1 MPAAIKILSVEDDD
15 DDADL
20 LAFALEQT
28 PDRSYEL
35 HRARSLAQMHEIL
48 TFFRPDIVLLDL
60 NLPDSRG
67 LDTVRNAVLA
77 SHDAPILVLT
87 GSIDDETGVGA
98 VEAGAQDFLPKP
110 EMMTSILKRSID
122 FAIQRKGM
130 VRAVELRAA
139 TDALTGLSNRA
150 AFSRAL
156 DAATAHADRHA
167 TGFALAFI
175 DLDGFKAI
183 NDGHGHAAGD
193 EVLVA
198 VAARARAMART
209 SDHLC
214 RLGGDEFVI
223 LLDGVIAEDH
233 ARQAAARYAAAIEE
247 PVMLANGVQVRVG
260 ASLGLALC
268 PADGRTA
275 SELVQAADQRM
286 YANKAERKRNAR
298 DSNTQAAS

>member
-1 MPAAIKILSVEDDD
+1 MPATIKILSVEDDD

-28 PDRSYEL
+28 PDRAYEL
-35 HRARSLAQMHEIL
+35 RRARSLAQMHGIL
-48 TFFRPDIVLLDL
+48 SSFRPDIVLLDL

-67 LDTVRNAVLA
+67 LDTVRSAVLA

-87 GSIDDETGVGA
+87 GSMDDEAGTGA

-110 EMMTSILKRSID
+110 EMMTPILKRSID
-122 FAIQRKGM
+122 FAIQRKAII
-130 VRAVELRAA
+130 RAAELRAA

-150 AFSRAL
+150 AFSRTL
-156 DAATAHADRHA
+156 DQATAHADRHA
-167 TGFALAFI
+167 AGFALAFI

-183 NDGHGHAAGD
+183 NDTYGHAAGD

-198 VAARARAMART
+198 VAERARSVARS
-209 SDHLC
+209 SDHIC

-223 LLDGVIAEDH
+223 LFDSVAAEEH
-233 ARQAAARYAAAIEE
+233 AWRAAARYAAAIEE
-247 PVMLANGVQVRVG
+247 PIRLNCGIEVRVG
-260 ASLGLALC
+260 VSLGLALC
-268 PADGRTA
+268 PADGKTA

-286 YANKAERKRNAR
+286 YASKMERKRSR
-298 DSNTQAAS
+298 RQDQAVS

>member
-1 MPAAIKILSVEDDD
+1 MPAAIKVLSVEDDD

-122 FAIQRKGM
+122 FAIQRKGI
-130 VRAVELRAA
+130 VRATELRAA

-156 DAATAHADRHA
+156 DAAVAHADRHA
-167 TGFALAFI
+167 AGFALAFI

-183 NDGHGHAAGD
+183 NDSHGHAAGD

-233 ARQAAARYAAAIEE
+233 ARQAAARYAAAIEV

-298 DSNTQAAS
+298 DSNTQVAS

>member
-28 PDRSYEL
+28 QDRSYEL
-35 HRARSLAQMHEIL
+35 RRARSMAQMHEIL
-48 TFFRPDIVLLDL
+48 RFFRPDIVLLDL

-67 LDTVRNAVLA
+67 LDTVRRAVLA

-87 GSIDDETGVGA
+87 GSMDDETGIGA

-110 EMMTSILKRSID
+110 EMMTPILRRSID
-122 FAIQRKGM
+122 FAIQRKTI
-130 VRAVELRAA
+130 VRAAELRAA

-150 AFSRAL
+150 AFSRDL
-156 DAATAHADRHA
+156 DAATAHVDRHA
-167 TGFALAFI
+167 AGFALAFI
-175 DLDGFKAI
+175 DLDGFKTI
-183 NDGHGHAAGD
+183 NDTYGHAAGD
-193 EVLVA
+193 EVLVT
-198 VAARARAMART
+198 VAARIRALGRV
-209 SDHLC
+209 SDHIC

-223 LLDGVIAEDH
+223 MFDGVVVEDH
-233 ARQAAARYAAAIEE
+233 ARLAAARYAAAVEE
-247 PVMLANGVQVRVG
+247 PILLASGMKVHVG
-260 ASLGLALC
+260 ASLGLAMC

-286 YANKAERKRNAR
+286 YASKAERKSRNR
-298 DSNTQAAS
+298 RTGS

>member
-1 MPAAIKILSVEDDD
+1 MPATIKILSVEDDD

-28 PDRSYEL
+28 PDRAYEL
-35 HRARSLAQMHEIL
+35 RRARSLAQMHEIL
-48 TFFRPDIVLLDL
+48 SGFRPDIVLLDL

-67 LDTVRNAVLA
+67 LDTVRSAVLA

-87 GSIDDETGVGA
+87 GSMDDETGTGA

-110 EMMTSILKRSID
+110 EMMTPILKRSID
-122 FAIQRKGM
+122 FAIQRKAII
-130 VRAVELRAA
+130 RAAELRAA

-150 AFSRAL
+150 AFSRTL
-156 DAATAHADRHA
+156 DQATAHADRHA
-167 TGFALAFI
+167 AGFALAFI

-183 NDGHGHAAGD
+183 NDTYGHAAGD

-198 VAARARAMART
+198 VAERARSVARS
-209 SDHLC
+209 SDHIC

-223 LLDGVIAEDH
+223 LFDSVAAEEH
-233 ARQAAARYAAAIEE
+233 ARRAAVRYAAAIEE
-247 PVMLANGVQVRVG
+247 PIRLNCGIEVRVG

-268 PADGRTA
+268 PADGKTA

-286 YANKAERKRNAR
+286 YASKMERKRSR
-298 DSNTQAAS
+298 RQDQAVS

>member
-1 MPAAIKILSVEDDD
+1 MPATIKILSVEDDD

-28 PDRSYEL
+28 PDRAYEL
-35 HRARSLAQMHEIL
+35 RRARSLAQMHAIL
-48 TFFRPDIVLLDL
+48 SGFRPDIVLLDL

-67 LDTVRNAVLA
+67 LDTVRSAVLA

-87 GSIDDETGVGA
+87 GSMDDETGTGA

-110 EMMTSILKRSID
+110 EMMTPILKRSID
-122 FAIQRKGM
+122 FAIQRKAII
-130 VRAVELRAA
+130 RAAELRAA

-150 AFSRAL
+150 AFSRTL
-156 DAATAHADRHA
+156 DQATAHADRHA
-167 TGFALAFI
+167 AGFALAFI

-183 NDGHGHAAGD
+183 NDTYGHAAGD

-198 VAARARAMART
+198 VAERARSVARS
-209 SDHLC
+209 SDHIC

-223 LLDGVIAEDH
+223 LFDSVAAEEH
-233 ARQAAARYAAAIEE
+233 ARRAAVRYAAAIEE
-247 PVMLANGVQVRVG
+247 PIRLNCGIEVRVG

-268 PADGRTA
+268 PADGKTA

-286 YANKAERKRNAR
+286 YASKMERKRSR
-298 DSNTQAAS
+298 RQDQAVS

>member
-183 NDGHGHAAGD
+183 NDGHGHVAGD